1 MKNNLCYEMLL
12 QKQYGRNKIDDTNQ
26 RNRQNIA
33 Q

>member
-12 QKQYGRNKIDDTNQ
+12 QKQYSRNKIDDTNQ
-26 RNRQNIA
+26 SNRQNIA